1 MPFYAKDWR
10 SPGESWIKTED
21 GWEKLKVLETN
32 RKRLITDDGVFYRLV
47 ILSASLL
54 FVCVYIFCCYDVY
67 LLHWSACYLLSND
80 TSKAN
85 GEASLLLV
93 MQSSRTFLWLKSEA
107 KSELRLVLFQGR
119 RFSFFFFFFFSSW
132 AKITGCEG
140 AIPPVYSP
148 CVHCREILFDLV
160 YPFQFLHS
168 GVRDGQYVV
177 QDSLAVGQFD
187 CDYFFIL
194 EGEGGG

>member
-1 MPFYAKDWR
+1 
-10 SPGESWIKTED
+10 
-21 GWEKLKVLETN
+21 
-32 RKRLITDDGVFYRLV
+32 
-47 ILSASLL
+47 
-54 FVCVYIFCCYDVY
+54 
-67 LLHWSACYLLSND
+67 
-80 TSKAN
+80 
-85 GEASLLLV
+85 

-119 RFSFFFFFFFSSW
+119 RFSFFFFLFSSW

-140 AIPPVYSP
+140 AIPSVYSP

>member
-1 MPFYAKDWR
+1 
-10 SPGESWIKTED
+10 
-21 GWEKLKVLETN
+21 
-32 RKRLITDDGVFYRLV
+32 
-47 ILSASLL
+47 
-54 FVCVYIFCCYDVY
+54 

-168 GVRDGQYVV
+168 GVRDGQYTLFKILWLWANLIATLFV
-177 QDSLAVGQFD
+177 
-187 CDYFFIL
+187 FIL
-194 EGEGGG
+194 EGGGGG